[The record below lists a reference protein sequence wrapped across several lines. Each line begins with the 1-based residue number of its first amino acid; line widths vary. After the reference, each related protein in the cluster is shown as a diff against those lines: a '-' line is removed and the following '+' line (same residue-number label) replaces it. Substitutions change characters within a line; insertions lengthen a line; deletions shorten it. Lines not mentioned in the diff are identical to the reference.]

1 MHFKIVPAIGPRYWV
16 GIMIASICGANMGD
30 SIPDVLK
37 LSDLG
42 GLLMLELIF
51 AVIALANQWSRR
63 GNEALY
69 WLAILVVRAAA
80 TNLADLG
87 IHRTHLDYITVS
99 AGLAALLVAILA
111 LRRALSLQPVTCGLP
126 RTNGLYWLAML
137 TAGTLGT
144 VLGDG
149 IGHMIHPITVGVP
162 ISAIIATGAVA
173 LIFARKTRLDMAS
186 AGAASYWAAIV
197 AIRTWG
203 TNFGDIAAFFLSLP
217 VSMMLSGLLLVSTLI
232 VWREPSNPTIAAA
245 TWPASSAA
253 PIITAPTAAIDAST
267 SIEKGVLARATD
279 IARRAIGIRPIS
291 IAIKKTQR
299 SVAGKRS
306 PNK

>member
-1 MHFKIVPAIGPRYWV
+1 MQFKIVPAIGPRYWV

-30 SIPDVLK
+30 FIPDVLK

-42 GLLMLELIF
+42 GLLMLTLIF
-51 AVIALANQWSRR
+51 AVMVLANQWSRR

-87 IHRTHLDYITVS
+87 IHRTHLDYIAVS
-99 AGLAALLVAILA
+99 ACVAALLVAILV
-111 LRRALSLQPVTCGLP
+111 LRRASSLHPVTCGLP

-144 VLGDG
+144 LVGDG
-149 IGHMIHPITVGVP
+149 IGHVIHPITVGVP

-173 LIFARKTRLDMAS
+173 LILRQKTRRYMAS
-186 AGAASYWAAIV
+186 AGTASYWAAIV

-203 TNFGDIAAFFLSLP
+203 TNFGDIAAFVLSLP
-217 VSMMLSGLLLVSTLI
+217 VSVMLSGLVLAGTLI
-232 VWREPSNPTIAAA
+232 VWHEPSNPIIPAA
-245 TWPASSAA
+245 T
-253 PIITAPTAAIDAST
+253 
-267 SIEKGVLARATD
+267 
-279 IARRAIGIRPIS
+279 
-291 IAIKKTQR
+291 
-299 SVAGKRS
+299 
-306 PNK
+306 

>member
-16 GIMIASICGANMGD
+16 GILIASICGANMGD
-30 SIPDVLK
+30 FIPDVLK
-37 LSDLG
+37 LNDLG
-42 GLLMLELIF
+42 GLLMLALIF
-51 AVIALANQWSRR
+51 TVTAMANQWSRR

-87 IHRTHLDYITVS
+87 IHRSHLDYITVS
-99 AGLAALLVAILA
+99 ACLAALLVAILT
-111 LRRALSLQPVTCGLP
+111 LRRASYSQAVTCGLP

-162 ISAIIATGAVA
+162 VSAIIATGAVA
-173 LIFARKTRLDMAS
+173 LILARKTRLDMAS
-186 AGAASYWAAIV
+186 AEATGYWAAIV

-203 TNFGDIAAFFLSLP
+203 TNFGDIAAFFLSLH
-217 VSMMLSGLLLVSTLI
+217 VSMVLSGLLLAGTLV
-232 VWREPSNPTIAAA
+232 VWREPSNPIIPAA
-245 TWPASSAA
+245 T
-253 PIITAPTAAIDAST
+253 
-267 SIEKGVLARATD
+267 
-279 IARRAIGIRPIS
+279 
-291 IAIKKTQR
+291 
-299 SVAGKRS
+299 
-306 PNK
+306 

>member
-30 SIPDVLK
+30 FIPDVLK
-37 LSDLG
+37 LSDIG
-42 GLLMLELIF
+42 GLVMLALIF
-51 AVIALANQWSRR
+51 AVIALANHRSRR

-87 IHRTHLDYITVS
+87 IHRTRLDYITVS
-99 AGLAALLVAILA
+99 ACLAALLVAILG
-111 LRRALSLQPVTCGLP
+111 LRRASSLQPVTCGLP

-162 ISAIIATGAVA
+162 ISAIIASGAVA
-173 LIFARKTRLDMAS
+173 LILTQKMRLDMAS

-217 VSMMLSGLLLVSTLI
+217 ASMMLSGLLLAGTLI
-232 VWREPSNPTIAAA
+232 VWREPSNPIIPAA
-245 TWPASSAA
+245 TRQGGVKSSA
-253 PIITAPTAAIDAST
+253 
-267 SIEKGVLARATD
+267 V
-279 IARRAIGIRPIS
+279 
-291 IAIKKTQR
+291 R
-299 SVAGKRS
+299 S
-306 PNK
+306 

>member
-1 MHFKIVPAIGPRYWV
+1 MHCKIVPAIGPRYWV

-30 SIPDVLK
+30 FIPDVLK

-42 GLLMLELIF
+42 GLLMLALIF

-80 TNLADLG
+80 TDLADLG

-99 AGLAALLVAILA
+99 ACLAALLVAILA
-111 LRRALSLQPVTCGLP
+111 LRRASSLTPMTCGVP
-126 RTNGLYWLAML
+126 RTDGPYWLAML

-149 IGHMIHPITVGVP
+149 MGHMIHPITVGVP
-162 ISAIIATGAVA
+162 ISAIIATAAVA
-173 LIFARKTRLDMAS
+173 LILTQKTRLDMAS
-186 AGAASYWAAIV
+186 AGAAGYWATIV

-217 VSMMLSGLLLVSTLI
+217 VSMMLSGLLLAGMLI
-232 VWREPSNPTIAAA
+232 VWREPSTIPAA
-245 TWPASSAA
+245 T
-253 PIITAPTAAIDAST
+253 
-267 SIEKGVLARATD
+267 
-279 IARRAIGIRPIS
+279 
-291 IAIKKTQR
+291 
-299 SVAGKRS
+299 
-306 PNK
+306 

>member
-16 GIMIASICGANMGD
+16 SIMIASICGANMGD
-30 SIPDVLK
+30 FIPDVLK

-42 GLLMLELIF
+42 GLLMLALIF
-51 AVIALANQWSRR
+51 AVIVLANRWSRR

-87 IHRTHLDYITVS
+87 IGRIHLGYITVS
-99 AGLAALLVAILA
+99 ACLAALLVAVLA
-111 LRRALSLQPVTCGLP
+111 LRRASSLQPVTCELP

-173 LIFARKTRLDMAS
+173 LILTQKTRLDMAS
-186 AGAASYWAAIV
+186 ADAASYWAAIV

-203 TNFGDIAAFFLSLP
+203 TNFGDIAAFLLSLP
-217 VSMMLSGLLLVSTLI
+217 VSMMLSGLLLAGTLI
-232 VWREPSNPTIAAA
+232 VWRAPRNPIIPAA
-245 TWPASSAA
+245 T
-253 PIITAPTAAIDAST
+253 
-267 SIEKGVLARATD
+267 
-279 IARRAIGIRPIS
+279 
-291 IAIKKTQR
+291 
-299 SVAGKRS
+299 
-306 PNK
+306 

>member
-1 MHFKIVPAIGPRYWV
+1 MLTNRRSLRSENRQCCGNLPTGNVRRAMKGTAKDPALSRDHVLRARREGAEKGYCMHFKIVPAIGPRYWV

-30 SIPDVLK
+30 FIPDVLK

-42 GLLMLELIF
+42 GLLMLALIF

-69 WLAILVVRAAA
+69 WPAILVVRAAA

-99 AGLAALLVAILA
+99 ACLAALLVAILA
-111 LRRALSLQPVTCGLP
+111 WHRAPSLQPVTGGLP
-126 RTNGLYWLAML
+126 STNGLYWLAML

-173 LIFARKTRLDMAS
+173 LILAQKTRLDMAS

-197 AIRTWG
+197 AVRTWG

-217 VSMMLSGLLLVSTLI
+217 VSMMLSGLLLAGMLI
-232 VWREPSNPTIAAA
+232 VWREPSNPIIPAA
-245 TWPASSAA
+245 T
-253 PIITAPTAAIDAST
+253 
-267 SIEKGVLARATD
+267 
-279 IARRAIGIRPIS
+279 
-291 IAIKKTQR
+291 
-299 SVAGKRS
+299 
-306 PNK
+306 

>member
-16 GIMIASICGANMGD
+16 GIMIASICGANIGD
-30 SIPDVLK
+30 FIPDVLK

-42 GLLMLELIF
+42 RLLMLALIF
-51 AVIALANQWSRR
+51 AVIALANHRSRH

-99 AGLAALLVAILA
+99 ACLAALLVAILA
-111 LRRALSLQPVTCGLP
+111 LRRAPSLQPVVP

-137 TAGTLGT
+137 AAGTLGT

-149 IGHMIHPITVGVP
+149 MGHMIHPITVGVP

-173 LIFARKTRLDMAS
+173 LILAQKTRLDMAS
-186 AGAASYWAAIV
+186 AGAAGYWAAIV

-217 VSMMLSGLLLVSTLI
+217 VSMMLSGLLLAGMLI
-232 VWREPSNPTIAAA
+232 VWREPSNPIIPAA
-245 TWPASSAA
+245 T
-253 PIITAPTAAIDAST
+253 
-267 SIEKGVLARATD
+267 
-279 IARRAIGIRPIS
+279 
-291 IAIKKTQR
+291 
-299 SVAGKRS
+299 
-306 PNK
+306 

>member
-16 GIMIASICGANMGD
+16 GIMIASICGANIGD
-30 SIPDVLK
+30 FIPDVLK

-42 GLLMLELIF
+42 GLLMLALIF
-51 AVIALANQWSRR
+51 AVIALANQWSRH

-80 TNLADLG
+80 TDLADLG

-99 AGLAALLVAILA
+99 ACLTALLVAILA
-111 LRRALSLQPVTCGLP
+111 LRRASSLQPVTCGLP

-144 VLGDG
+144 VLGDC

-162 ISAIIATGAVA
+162 VSAIIATAAVA
-173 LIFARKTRLDMAS
+173 LILAQKTRLDMAYV
-186 AGAASYWAAIV
+186 GAASYWAGIV

-203 TNFGDIAAFFLSLP
+203 TNFGDIAA
-217 VSMMLSGLLLVSTLI
+217 
-232 VWREPSNPTIAAA
+232 
-245 TWPASSAA
+245 
-253 PIITAPTAAIDAST
+253 
-267 SIEKGVLARATD
+267 LARTQYTLGYNSHIPVLDSKYRKIEVEFEGKEIPTPAGWGGS
-279 IARRAIGIRPIS
+279 APCGRRSYRP
-291 IAIKKTQR
+291 AD
-299 SVAGKRS
+299 
-306 PNK
+306 

>member
-1 MHFKIVPAIGPRYWV
+1 MHFKIVPATGPRYWV

-30 SIPDVLK
+30 FIPDVLK

-42 GLLMLELIF
+42 GLLMLALIF

-63 GNEALY
+63 GSEALY

-99 AGLAALLVAILA
+99 ACLAALLVAILA
-111 LRRALSLQPVTCGLP
+111 LRRASSVQPVTCGLP
-126 RTNGLYWLAML
+126 PTNGLYWLAML

-149 IGHMIHPITVGVP
+149 IGHMIHPVTVGVP

-173 LIFARKTRLDMAS
+173 AILAQRTRLDTAS

-197 AIRTWG
+197 SIRTWG

-217 VSMMLSGLLLVSTLI
+217 VSMMLSGLLLAGTLI
-232 VWREPSNPTIAAA
+232 VWREPSNPIIPAA
-245 TWPASSAA
+245 T
-253 PIITAPTAAIDAST
+253 
-267 SIEKGVLARATD
+267 
-279 IARRAIGIRPIS
+279 
-291 IAIKKTQR
+291 
-299 SVAGKRS
+299 
-306 PNK
+306 

>member
-30 SIPDVLK
+30 FIPDVLR
-37 LSDLG
+37 LSDIG
-42 GLLMLELIF
+42 GLLMLALIF
-51 AVIALANQWSRR
+51 TVIVFANQRSRR
-63 GNEALY
+63 GNEGLY

-87 IHRTHLDYITVS
+87 IHRTHLDYITAS
-99 AGLAALLVAILA
+99 ACLAALLAAILA
-111 LRRALSLQPVTCGLP
+111 LRRAASTPPVTCGLP

-149 IGHMIHPITVGVP
+149 IGHMIHPVTVGVP
-162 ISAIIATGAVA
+162 ISAIIATVAVA
-173 LIFARKTRLDMAS
+173 VILAQKTRLDMLS

-203 TNFGDIAAFFLSLP
+203 TNFGDIAAFVLSLP
-217 VSMMLSGLLLVSTLI
+217 LSTMLSGLVLAGTLM
-232 VWREPSNPTIAAA
+232 VWREPSNP
-245 TWPASSAA
+245 
-253 PIITAPTAAIDAST
+253 IIPTAT
-267 SIEKGVLARATD
+267 
-279 IARRAIGIRPIS
+279 
-291 IAIKKTQR
+291 
-299 SVAGKRS
+299 
-306 PNK
+306 

>member
-16 GIMIASICGANMGD
+16 SIMIASICGANMGD
-30 SIPDVLK
+30 FIPDVLK

-42 GLLMLELIF
+42 GLLMLALIF
-51 AVIALANQWSRR
+51 AVIVLANQWSRR

-87 IHRTHLDYITVS
+87 IHRTHLDYVTVS
-99 AGLAALLVAILA
+99 ACLAALLVAILA
-111 LRRALSLQPVTCGLP
+111 LRRASSLQPVTCGLP
-126 RTNGLYWLAML
+126 RTNGLYWLVML

-173 LIFARKTRLDMAS
+173 LILAQKTRLDMAS

-217 VSMMLSGLLLVSTLI
+217 VSMMLSGLLLAGTLI
-232 VWREPSNPTIAAA
+232 VWREPSNPIIPAA
-245 TWPASSAA
+245 T
-253 PIITAPTAAIDAST
+253 
-267 SIEKGVLARATD
+267 
-279 IARRAIGIRPIS
+279 
-291 IAIKKTQR
+291 
-299 SVAGKRS
+299 
-306 PNK
+306 

>member
-1 MHFKIVPAIGPRYWV
+1 MAEALRSEKRAMLRQSTDRQSAPRDEGGLRRIQFCRATSFARAARWHRERLNMHFKIVPAIGPRYWV
-16 GIMIASICGANMGD
+16 SIMIASICGANMGD
-30 SIPDVLK
+30 FIPDVLK

-42 GLLMLELIF
+42 GLLMLALIF

-87 IHRTHLDYITVS
+87 IHRTHLDYVTVS
-99 AGLAALLVAILA
+99 ACLAALLVAILA
-111 LRRALSLQPVTCGLP
+111 LRRASSLQPVKCGLP
-126 RTNGLYWLAML
+126 PMNGLYWLAML

-162 ISAIIATGAVA
+162 ISAMIATGAVA
-173 LIFARKTRLDMAS
+173 LILAQKTRLDMAS
-186 AGAASYWAAIV
+186 AGAAGYWAAIV

-203 TNFGDIAAFFLSLP
+203 TNFGDIAAFLLSLP
-217 VSMMLSGLLLVSTLI
+217 VSMMLSGLLLAGTLI
-232 VWREPSNPTIAAA
+232 VWREPSNPIIPAA
-245 TWPASSAA
+245 T
-253 PIITAPTAAIDAST
+253 
-267 SIEKGVLARATD
+267 
-279 IARRAIGIRPIS
+279 
-291 IAIKKTQR
+291 
-299 SVAGKRS
+299 
-306 PNK
+306 